1 MPLMKSFL
9 ALFSL
14 MALVAWPGLSGS
26 AAASTLIERAQG
38 VWADEEGKSNIEIA
52 PCGQYL
58 CGNIVWLREPFDEA
72 GNPKTDV
79 NNPDASQRMRPL
91 IGLTIIKGLE
101 PNEDG
106 DLLKGLV
113 YNAQNGK
120 VYDIYLDP
128 GGATMGV
135 EGCFAKFLCGSQ
147 TWTRIR

>member
-1 MPLMKSFL
+1 MKSVFALLSFL
-9 ALFSL
+9 AL
-14 MALVAWPGLSGS
+14 AAWPGLAGN

-38 VWADEEGKSNIEIA
+38 VWADEEGKSNIEIS

-58 CGNIVWLREPFDEA
+58 CGHIVWLREPFDEA
-72 GNPKTDV
+72 GNPKTDT
-79 NNPDASQRMRPL
+79 NNPDASQRMRPI
-91 IGLTIIKGLE
+91 IGLTIMKGLE
-101 PNEDG
+101 PNSDG

-120 VYDIYLDP
+120 VYDVYLDP
-128 GGATMGV
+128 KGATMEV